1 MRITQQMGVFRQ
13 PPGMLGGLDMIDY
26 DYLRPESLQEV
37 FSLLKEYGANATLI
51 AGGTDVMVKIR
62 NTKKAPGV
70 LISLR
75 GLKDLRYIRKNKGY
89 HIGALTTHR
98 MLEQSE
104 MVQRELSALH
114 AGASRIGSV
123 QIRNVA
129 TVGGNIC
136 NAAPSADTAGPLL
149 ALGAVCV
156 LEGPDGRRSVPMEEF
171 FTGTYKTVR
180 KRDEVLV
187 ELKIPEEIGQF
198 GSAYWKH
205 SRRKAMNLPILGVA
219 VALSLSNDNTISD
232 ARIALTVAAPT
243 PVRAYKTEEFLKG
256 KPLIDA
262 VLEEAGK
269 IAASPDC
276 CSPRDSLR
284 CEAWYR
290 REIIAVYVA
299 RMAKLA
305 AERIKK

>member
-1 MRITQQMGVFRQ
+1 
-13 PPGMLGGLDMIDY
+13 MINY
-26 DYLRPESLQEV
+26 DYKKPESLNEV
-37 FSLLKEYGANATLI
+37 FSLLKEYGPKAALI

-62 NTKKAPGV
+62 TTKKAPEV

-75 GLKDLRYIRKNKGY
+75 GLNDLKYIRKNSGY

-98 MLEQSE
+98 MLEQSDL
-104 MVQRELSALH
+104 VKSELSALH
-114 AGASRIGSV
+114 DGASEIGSV

-149 ALGAVCV
+149 ALDATVV
-156 LEGPDGRRSVPMEEF
+156 LEGPEGRRSVPIADF
-171 FTGTYKTVR
+171 FTGTYRTVR
-180 KRDEVLV
+180 KADEVLI
-187 ELKIPEEIGQF
+187 EFQIPAEMESF

-205 SRRKAMNLPILGVA
+205 SRRKAMELPLLGIS
-219 VALSLSNDNTISD
+219 VALKLSENQQISD

-243 PVRAYKTEEFLKG
+243 PVRAYKAEDFLKG
-256 KPLIDA
+256 KPLDDN
-262 VLEEAGK
+262 VLKEAGK
-269 IAASPDC
+269 IASSPDC

-284 CEAWYR
+284 CAAWYR
-290 REIIAVYVA
+290 EEMIQVFIP

-305 AERIKK
+305 AERIRNR